1 MHYGAVVVTTI
12 DLKRIYDAPSPDD
25 GYRVLVDRVWPR
37 GMTKE
42 KAGIDMWA
50 KDIAPSANLR
60 KWFCHD
66 PAKWND
72 FQKKYREELESNI
85 PALKE
90 LIAKAGRKDNRL
102 TLLYGAKDE
111 EHNQA
116 VVLHEFMRSL

>member
-1 MHYGAVVVTTI
+1 MAEVS
-12 DLKRIYDAPSPDD
+12 LKRIYEKPSPQD

-42 KAGIDMWA
+42 KAGIDVWA
-50 KDIAPSANLR
+50 KDIAPSAELR

-66 PAKWND
+66 PVKWND
-72 FQKKYREELESNI
+72 FQQKYREELETKL

-90 LIAKAGRKDNRL
+90 LLAQANGRRV

-116 VVLHEFMRSL
+116 VVLHDFMKKL